1 MPANQSR
8 LALTFILALVVALGA
23 SYWVYRLLA
32 SATPAAAQGQQV
44 VVAAVD
50 LPIGTPLSED
60 DLEIAVWPDGPLPI
74 GTAVD
79 KDALIGRPL
88 IYPVFK
94 GEPIMTTKLALEGS
108 GAGLSAVID
117 EGMRAVSIRVD
128 EVVAVAGF
136 VVAGTHVDVMLT
148 GNPSNGEERLTQT
161 ILEDVQVLAAGQS
174 IQPDAEGKP
183 QRVNVVTF
191 LCTPDDAARVILA
204 ASEGRIQ
211 LVLRN
216 AVEKKTEEEE
226 LAKKELPKVGRREL
240 FAGATP
246 PPQPAF
252 RRAAAPPPPP
262 PAPIVMPEPEPVSIQ
277 MIRGA
282 QVSRIELEPTKE

>member
-1 MPANQSR
+1 MPAKQSQ
-8 LALTFILALVVALGA
+8 LALTFILALVLALAA
-23 SYWVYRLLA
+23 SYLVYRQLSSA
-32 SATPAAAQGQQV
+32 SPVEAQGQQV
-44 VVAAVD
+44 VVASAD
-50 LPIGTPLSED
+50 LTIGTPLTAED
-60 DLEIAVWPDGPLPI
+60 LTVTRWPTSDIPA
-74 GTAVD
+74 GTAMD

-94 GEPIMTTKLALEGS
+94 GEPILTSKLALEGS

-136 VVAGTHVDVMLT
+136 VVAGTHVDIMLT
-148 GNPSNGEERLTQT
+148 GNPGSGEEQLTQT

-191 LCTPDDAARVILA
+191 LCTPDDAAKVILA

-216 AVEKKTEEEE
+216 AVDNNQDEEQLTKKD
-226 LAKKELPKVGRREL
+226 LPKVGRREL
-240 FAGATP
+240 YAG
-246 PPQPAF
+246 
-252 RRAAAPPPPP
+252 AAPPPRPAAARRAPAPAP
-262 PAPIVMPEPEPVSIQ
+262 PAPIAPPAPEPVSIM
-277 MIRGA
+277 MIRGS
-282 QVSRIELEPTKE
+282 QVSNIEMEAEKK

>member
-1 MPANQSR
+1 
-8 LALTFILALVVALGA
+8 VE
-23 SYWVYRLLA
+23 
-32 SATPAAAQGQQV
+32 AQGQQV
-44 VVAAVD
+44 VIAAAD
-50 LPIGTPLSED
+50 LTIGTPLKEED
-60 DLEIAVWPDGPLPI
+60 LAVTRWPTADLPA
-74 GTAVD
+74 GTAMD

-94 GEPIMTTKLALEGS
+94 GEPILTTKLALEGS

-136 VVAGTHVDVMLT
+136 VVAGTHVDIMLT
-148 GNPSNGEERLTQT
+148 GNPGSGEEQLTQT

-191 LCTPDDAARVILA
+191 LCTPDDAAKVILA

-216 AVEKKTEEEE
+216 AVEKDDEE
-226 LAKKELPKVGRREL
+226 LATKKDLPKVGRREL
-240 FAGATP
+240 YAGGAP
-246 PPQPAF
+246 PPRP
-252 RRAAAPPPPP
+252 AAAPRRAPAPP
-262 PAPIVMPEPEPVSIQ
+262 PAPIAPPEPEPVSIQ
-277 MIRGA
+277 MIRGGR
-282 QVSRIELEPTKE
+282 VSNVEMAIENK

>member
-8 LALTFILALVVALGA
+8 LALTFILALVLALAA
-23 SYWVYRLLA
+23 SYLVYRQLSL
-32 SATPAAAQGQQV
+32 ATPVEARGQQV
-44 VVAAVD
+44 VIAAAD
-50 LPIGTPLSED
+50 LTIGTPLTAED
-60 DLEIAVWPDGPLPI
+60 LAVATWPTSDLPA
-74 GTAVD
+74 GTAME
-79 KDALIGRPL
+79 KEALIGRPL

-94 GEPIMTTKLALEGS
+94 GEPILTSKLALEGS

-136 VVAGTHVDVMLT
+136 VVAGTHVDIMLT
-148 GNPSNGEERLTQT
+148 GNPGSGEELRTQT

-191 LCTPDDAARVILA
+191 LCTPEDAAKVILA

-216 AVEKKTEEEE
+216 AVDNDDEE
-226 LAKKELPKVGRREL
+226 LAKKDLPKVGRREL
-240 FAGATP
+240 FAGAAP
-246 PPQPAF
+246 PPRPVAAV
-252 RRAAAPPPPP
+252 RRAPPPP
-262 PAPIVMPEPEPVSIQ
+262 PAPVAPPAPEPVSIM
-277 MIRGA
+277 MIRGS
-282 QVSRIELEPTKE
+282 QVSNVELEAENQ

>member
-1 MPANQSR
+1 MPAKQSQ
-8 LALTFILALVVALGA
+8 LALTFILALVLALAA
-23 SYWVYRLLA
+23 SYLVYRQLS
-32 SATPAAAQGQQV
+32 SAAPVEAQGQQV
-44 VVAAVD
+44 VIAAAD
-50 LPIGTPLSED
+50 LTIGTPLTAED
-60 DLEIAVWPDGPLPI
+60 LTVTRWPTSDLPA
-74 GTAVD
+74 GTAMD

-94 GEPIMTTKLALEGS
+94 GEPILTSKLALEGS

-136 VVAGTHVDVMLT
+136 VVAGTHVDIMLT
-148 GNPSNGEERLTQT
+148 GNPGSGEEQLTQT

-216 AVEKKTEEEE
+216 AVDKDDEERLTKKD
-226 LAKKELPKVGRREL
+226 LPKVGRREL
-240 FAGATP
+240 YAGGAP
-246 PPQPAF
+246 PPRPAEP
-252 RRAAAPPPPP
+252 RRAPPPP
-262 PAPIVMPEPEPVSIQ
+262 PAPIAPPAPEPVSIM
-277 MIRGA
+277 MIRGS
-282 QVSRIELEPTKE
+282 QVSNIELENENR

>member
-8 LALTFILALVVALGA
+8 LALTFTLALMLALAA
-23 SYWVYRLLA
+23 SYLVYSKLA
-32 SATPAAAQGQQV
+32 SATPAEAQGQQV
-44 VVAAVD
+44 VIAAAD
-50 LPIGTPLSED
+50 LTIGTPLTAED
-60 DLEIAVWPDGPLPI
+60 LTLARWPTSDLPA
-74 GTAVD
+74 GTAMD
-79 KDALIGRPL
+79 KEALIGRPL

-94 GEPIMTTKLALEGS
+94 GEPILTSKLALEGS

-148 GNPSNGEERLTQT
+148 GNPGSGEELLTQT
-161 ILEDVQVLAAGQS
+161 ILEDVTVLAAGQS

-191 LCTPDDAARVILA
+191 LCTPEDAARVILA

-216 AVEKKTEEEE
+216 AVDQDDEEE
-226 LAKKELPKVGRREL
+226 LAKKLPKVGRREL
-240 FAGATP
+240 FAGAA
-246 PPQPAF
+246 PAPRPVAAV
-252 RRAAAPPPPP
+252 RRPPPPP
-262 PAPIVMPEPEPVSIQ
+262 PAPIAPPAPEPISIM
-277 MIRGA
+277 MIRGS
-282 QVSRIELEPTKE
+282 QVSNVELEAENQ

>member
-1 MPANQSR
+1 MPAKQSQ
-8 LALTFILALVVALGA
+8 LALTFILALVLALAA
-23 SYWVYRLLA
+23 SYLVYRQLS
-32 SATPAAAQGQQV
+32 SAAPVEAQGQQV
-44 VVAAVD
+44 VIAAAD
-50 LPIGTPLSED
+50 LTIGTPLTAD
-60 DLEIAVWPDGPLPI
+60 DLTVTRWPTSDLPA
-74 GTAVD
+74 GTAMD

-94 GEPIMTTKLALEGS
+94 GEPILTSKLALEGS

-136 VVAGTHVDVMLT
+136 VVAGTHVDIMLT
-148 GNPSNGEERLTQT
+148 GNPGSGEEQLTQT

-191 LCTPDDAARVILA
+191 LCTPDDAAKVILA

-216 AVEKKTEEEE
+216 AVDKNDEEQ
-226 LAKKELPKVGRREL
+226 LTKDLPKVGRREL
-240 FAGATP
+240 YAGGAP
-246 PPQPAF
+246 PPRP
-252 RRAAAPPPPP
+252 AAARPAPPP
-262 PAPIVMPEPEPVSIQ
+262 PAPIAPPPPEPVSIM
-277 MIRGA
+277 MIRGS
-282 QVSRIELEPTKE
+282 QVSNVELETENLEQE

>member
-1 MPANQSR
+1 
-8 LALTFILALVVALGA
+8 LALVLALAA
-23 SYWVYRLLA
+23 SYLVYRQLA
-32 SATPAAAQGQQV
+32 SATPVEARGQQV
-44 VVAAVD
+44 VVAAAD
-50 LPIGTPLSED
+50 LTIGTPLTAED
-60 DLEIAVWPDGPLPI
+60 LALARWPTSDIPV
-74 GTAVD
+74 GTAME
-79 KDALIGRPL
+79 KEALIGRPL

-94 GEPIMTTKLALEGS
+94 GEPILTSKLALEGS

-136 VVAGTHVDVMLT
+136 VVAGTHVDIMLT
-148 GNPSNGEERLTQT
+148 GNPGSGGEQLTQT

-191 LCTPDDAARVILA
+191 LCTPDDAAKVILA

-216 AVEKKTEEEE
+216 AVEKDGEDE
-226 LAKKELPKVGRREL
+226 LAKKDLPKVGRREL
-240 FAGATP
+240 YAGG
-246 PPQPAF
+246 
-252 RRAAAPPPPP
+252 APPPPRPAAARRPAPP
-262 PAPIVMPEPEPVSIQ
+262 PAPVAPPEPEPVSIM
-277 MIRGA
+277 MIRGS
-282 QVSRIELEPTKE
+282 QVSNVELEAEQSK

>member
-8 LALTFILALVVALGA
+8 LALTFILALVLALAA
-23 SYWVYRLLA
+23 SYLVYRQLS
-32 SATPAAAQGQQV
+32 SATPVEARGQQV
-44 VVAAVD
+44 VIAAAD
-50 LPIGTPLSED
+50 LTIGTPLTAED
-60 DLEIAVWPDGPLPI
+60 LSIARWPTSDLPA
-74 GTAVD
+74 GTAMD
-79 KDALIGRPL
+79 KEALIGRPL

-94 GEPIMTTKLALEGS
+94 GEPILTSKLALEGS

-136 VVAGTHVDVMLT
+136 VVAGTHVDIMLT
-148 GNPSNGEERLTQT
+148 GNPGSGEELLTQT

-191 LCTPDDAARVILA
+191 LCTPEDAAKVILA

-216 AVEKKTEEEE
+216 AVDNEDEDA
-226 LAKKELPKVGRREL
+226 LARTRKDMPKVGRREL
-240 FAGATP
+240 FAGAAP
-246 PPQPAF
+246 PRPVAA
-252 RRAAAPPPPP
+252 RRAAPPP
-262 PAPIVMPEPEPVSIQ
+262 PAPIAPPEPEPVSIM
-277 MIRGA
+277 MIRGS
-282 QVSRIELEPTKE
+282 QVSNVELEAEQQ

>member
-1 MPANQSR
+1 MPAQQSR
-8 LALTFILALVVALGA
+8 LALTFILALVLALAA
-23 SYWVYRLLA
+23 SYLVYRQLSSA
-32 SATPAAAQGQQV
+32 SPVEAQGQQV
-44 VVAAVD
+44 VIAAAD
-50 LPIGTPLSED
+50 LTIGTPLTAED
-60 DLEIAVWPDGPLPI
+60 LTVTRWPTSDIPA
-74 GTAVD
+74 GTAMD
-79 KDALIGRPL
+79 KDALVGRPL

-94 GEPIMTTKLALEGS
+94 GEPILTSKLALEGS

-148 GNPSNGEERLTQT
+148 GNPGSGEEQLTQT

-191 LCTPDDAARVILA
+191 LCTPDDAAKVILA

-216 AVEKKTEEEE
+216 AVEKDDEE
-226 LAKKELPKVGRREL
+226 LATKKDLPKVGRREL
-240 FAGATP
+240 YAGGAP
-246 PPQPAF
+246 PPRP
-252 RRAAAPPPPP
+252 AAAPRRAPAPP
-262 PAPIVMPEPEPVSIQ
+262 PAPIAPPEPEPVSIQ
-277 MIRGA
+277 MIRGGR
-282 QVSRIELEPTKE
+282 VSNVEMAIENK

>member
-1 MPANQSR
+1 MPAKQSQ
-8 LALTFILALVVALGA
+8 LALTFVLALLLALAA
-23 SYWVYRLLA
+23 SYLVYRQLS
-32 SATPAAAQGQQV
+32 SAAPVEAQGQQV
-44 VVAAVD
+44 VIAAAD
-50 LPIGTPLSED
+50 LTIGTPLTAD
-60 DLEIAVWPDGPLPI
+60 DLTVTHWPTNDLPA
-74 GTAVD
+74 GTAMD
-79 KDALIGRPL
+79 KEALIGRPL

-94 GEPIMTTKLALEGS
+94 GEPILTSKLALEGS

-148 GNPSNGEERLTQT
+148 GNPGSGEEQRTQT
-161 ILEDVQVLAAGQS
+161 ILENVQVLAAGQS

-191 LCTPDDAARVILA
+191 LCTPEDAAKVILA

-216 AVEKKTEEEE
+216 AVDKAGEERLTEND
-226 LAKKELPKVGRREL
+226 LPKVGRREL
-240 FAGATP
+240 YAGGA
-246 PPQPAF
+246 PAPMPV
-252 RRAAAPPPPP
+252 AAVRPAP
-262 PAPIVMPEPEPVSIQ
+262 PAPAPVAPPAPEPISIM

-282 QVSRIELEPTKE
+282 QVSNVELEAENQ

>member
-1 MPANQSR
+1 MPAKQSQ
-8 LALTFILALVVALGA
+8 LALTFILALVLALAA
-23 SYWVYRLLA
+23 SYMVYRQLS
-32 SATPAAAQGQQV
+32 SATPVEAQGQQV
-44 VVAAVD
+44 IIAAAD
-50 LPIGTPLSED
+50 LTIGTPLTEED
-60 DLEIAVWPDGPLPI
+60 LAVTRWPTADLPA
-74 GTAVD
+74 GTAMD

-94 GEPIMTTKLALEGS
+94 GEPILTSKLALEGS

-136 VVAGTHVDVMLT
+136 VVAGTHVDIMLT
-148 GNPSNGEERLTQT
+148 GNPGSGEEQLTQT

-191 LCTPDDAARVILA
+191 LCTPDDAAKVILA

-216 AVEKKTEEEE
+216 AVEKEGEDE
-226 LAKKELPKVGRREL
+226 LTKKELPKVGRREL
-240 FAGATP
+240 YAGGAP
-246 PPQPAF
+246 PPRPVAA
-252 RRAAAPPPPP
+252 RRAAPPPP
-262 PAPIVMPEPEPVSIQ
+262 PAPIAPPEPEPVSIM
-277 MIRGA
+277 MIRGS
-282 QVSRIELEPTKE
+282 QVSNIEMEAEKQ

>member
-1 MPANQSR
+1 M
-8 LALTFILALVVALGA
+8 
-23 SYWVYRLLA
+23 
-32 SATPAAAQGQQV
+32 
-44 VVAAVD
+44 
-50 LPIGTPLSED
+50 
-60 DLEIAVWPDGPLPI
+60 
-74 GTAVD
+74 D
-79 KDALIGRPL
+79 KEALIGRPL

-94 GEPIMTTKLALEGS
+94 GEPILTSKLALEGS

-148 GNPSNGEERLTQT
+148 GNPGSGQELLTQT
-161 ILEDVQVLAAGQS
+161 ILEDVTVLAAGQS

-191 LCTPDDAARVILA
+191 LCTPEDAAKVILA

-216 AVEKKTEEEE
+216 AVDKEGEDE

-240 FAGATP
+240 FAGSAP
-246 PPQPAF
+246 PPQPVAAV
-252 RRAAAPPPPP
+252 RRAPAPP
-262 PAPIVMPEPEPVSIQ
+262 PAPIAPPEPEPVSIM

-282 QVSRIELEPTKE
+282 RVSNVELEAEKN

>member
-1 MPANQSR
+1 
-8 LALTFILALVVALGA
+8 
-23 SYWVYRLLA
+23 
-32 SATPAAAQGQQV
+32 
-44 VVAAVD
+44 
-50 LPIGTPLSED
+50 
-60 DLEIAVWPDGPLPI
+60 
-74 GTAVD
+74 
-79 KDALIGRPL
+79 
-88 IYPVFK
+88 
-94 GEPIMTTKLALEGS
+94 LEGS

-148 GNPSNGEERLTQT
+148 GNPGSGEEQLTQT

-191 LCTPDDAARVILA
+191 LCTPDDAAKVILA

-216 AVEKKTEEEE
+216 AVEKDDEE
-226 LAKKELPKVGRREL
+226 LATKKDLPKVGRREL
-240 FAGATP
+240 YAGGAP
-246 PPQPAF
+246 PPRP
-252 RRAAAPPPPP
+252 AAAPRRAPAPP
-262 PAPIVMPEPEPVSIQ
+262 PAPIAPPEPEPVSIQ
-277 MIRGA
+277 MIRGGR
-282 QVSRIELEPTKE
+282 VSNVEMAIENK

>member
-8 LALTFILALVVALGA
+8 LTFTFILALLLALGA
-23 SYWVYRLLA
+23 SYFVYRQL
-32 SATPAAAQGQQV
+32 SAAAPVEARGQAV
-44 VVAAVD
+44 IIAAAD
-50 LPIGTPLSED
+50 LPIGTPLSEE
-60 DLEIAVWPDGPLPI
+60 DLEVSTWPVDQLPA
-74 GTAVD
+74 GTAMD
-79 KDALIGRPL
+79 KEALIGRPL

-94 GEPIMTTKLALEGS
+94 GEPILTTKLALEGS

-136 VVAGTHVDVMLT
+136 VVAGTHVDIMLT
-148 GNPSNGEERLTQT
+148 GNPGDGEERLTQT
-161 ILEDVQVLAAGQS
+161 ILEDVVVLAAGQS

-183 QRVNVVTF
+183 QSVNVVTF
-191 LCTPDDAARVILA
+191 LCTPDDAAKVVLA

-216 AVEKKTEEEE
+216 GSQQEDEESLTEN
-226 LAKKELPKVGRREL
+226 KMPNITRREL
-240 FAGATP
+240 FGASA
-246 PPQPAF
+246 PAP
-252 RRAAAPPPPP
+252 RRAAAAPRPA
-262 PAPIVMPEPEPVSIQ
+262 PAPIVAPAPEPVSIM

-282 QVSRIELEPTKE
+282 QVSNIELDADDE

>member
-1 MPANQSR
+1 MPAKQSQ
-8 LALTFILALVVALGA
+8 LALTFILALVLALAA
-23 SYWVYRLLA
+23 SYLVYRQLS
-32 SATPAAAQGQQV
+32 SAAPVEAQGQQV
-44 VVAAVD
+44 VIAAAD
-50 LPIGTPLSED
+50 LTIGTPLTAD
-60 DLEIAVWPDGPLPI
+60 DLTVTRWPTSDLPA
-74 GTAVD
+74 GTAMD

-94 GEPIMTTKLALEGS
+94 GEPILTSKLALEGS

-136 VVAGTHVDVMLT
+136 VVAGTHVDIMLT
-148 GNPSNGEERLTQT
+148 GNPGSGEEQLTQT

-191 LCTPDDAARVILA
+191 LCTPEDAAKVILA

-216 AVEKKTEEEE
+216 AVDKNDEEQ
-226 LAKKELPKVGRREL
+226 LTKDLPKVGRREL
-240 FAGATP
+240 YAGAP
-246 PPQPAF
+246 PPRPVAAVRPA
-252 RRAAAPPPPP
+252 PPP
-262 PAPIVMPEPEPVSIQ
+262 PAPIAPPPPEPVSIM
-277 MIRGA
+277 MIRGS
-282 QVSRIELEPTKE
+282 QVSNVELETENLEQE

>member
-1 MPANQSR
+1 MPAKQSQ
-8 LALTFILALVVALGA
+8 LALTFILALVLALAA
-23 SYWVYRLLA
+23 SYMVYRQLS
-32 SATPAAAQGQQV
+32 SATPVEAQGQQV
-44 VVAAVD
+44 IIAAAD
-50 LPIGTPLSED
+50 LTIGTPLTEED
-60 DLEIAVWPDGPLPI
+60 LAVTRWPTADLPA
-74 GTAVD
+74 GTAMD

-94 GEPIMTTKLALEGS
+94 GEPILTSKLALEGS

-136 VVAGTHVDVMLT
+136 VVAGTHVDIMLT
-148 GNPSNGEERLTQT
+148 GNPGSGEEQLTQT

-191 LCTPDDAARVILA
+191 LCTPDDAAKVILA

-216 AVEKKTEEEE
+216 AVEKEGKDE

-240 FAGATP
+240 YAGAAP
-246 PPQPAF
+246 PPRPVAA
-252 RRAAAPPPPP
+252 RRAAPPPP
-262 PAPIVMPEPEPVSIQ
+262 PAPIAPPEPESVSIM
-277 MIRGA
+277 MIRGS
-282 QVSRIELEPTKE
+282 QVSNIEMEAERQ

>member
-8 LALTFILALVVALGA
+8 LALTFTLALVLALAA
-23 SYWVYRLLA
+23 SYLVYSKLA
-32 SATPAAAQGQQV
+32 SATPAEAQGQEV
-44 VVAAVD
+44 VIAAAD
-50 LPIGTPLSED
+50 LTIGTPLTAED
-60 DLEIAVWPDGPLPI
+60 LAVARWPTSDLPA
-74 GTAVD
+74 GTAMD
-79 KDALIGRPL
+79 KEALIGRPL

-94 GEPIMTTKLALEGS
+94 GEPILTSKLALEGS

-148 GNPSNGEERLTQT
+148 GNPGSGEELLTQT
-161 ILEDVQVLAAGQS
+161 ILEDVTVLAAGQS

-191 LCTPDDAARVILA
+191 LCTPEDAAKVILA

-216 AVEKKTEEEE
+216 AVDQDNEEE
-226 LAKKELPKVGRREL
+226 LAKKLPKVGRREL
-240 FAGATP
+240 FAGAA
-246 PPQPAF
+246 PAPRPVAAV
-252 RRAAAPPPPP
+252 RRPTPPP
-262 PAPIVMPEPEPVSIQ
+262 PAPIAPPAPEPISIM
-277 MIRGA
+277 MIRGS
-282 QVSRIELEPTKE
+282 QVSNVELEAENQ

>member
-8 LALTFILALVVALGA
+8 LALTFILALVLALAA
-23 SYWVYRLLA
+23 SYLVYRQLS
-32 SATPAAAQGQQV
+32 SATPVEARGQQV
-44 VVAAVD
+44 VIAAAD
-50 LPIGTPLSED
+50 LTIGTPLTAED
-60 DLEIAVWPDGPLPI
+60 LALARWPTSDLPA
-74 GTAVD
+74 GTAMD
-79 KDALIGRPL
+79 KEALIGRPL

-94 GEPIMTTKLALEGS
+94 GEPILTSKLALEGS

-148 GNPSNGEERLTQT
+148 GNPGSGEELLTQT
-161 ILEDVQVLAAGQS
+161 ILEDVTVLAAGQS

-191 LCTPDDAARVILA
+191 LCTPEDAAKVILA

-216 AVEKKTEEEE
+216 AVDKDDEE
-226 LAKKELPKVGRREL
+226 LAQRDLPKVGRREL
-240 FAGATP
+240 FAGA
-246 PPQPAF
+246 
-252 RRAAAPPPPP
+252 APPPRSVAAVRRAPP
-262 PAPIVMPEPEPVSIQ
+262 PLPAPIAPPEPEPISIM
-277 MIRGA
+277 MIRGS
-282 QVSRIELEPTKE
+282 QVSNVELEAEKQ

>member
-1 MPANQSR
+1 
-8 LALTFILALVVALGA
+8 LALVLALGA
-23 SYWVYRLLA
+23 SYWVYRTLS
-32 SATPAAAQGQQV
+32 SAAPVEARGQQV
-44 VVAAVD
+44 VLAAAD
-50 LPIGTPLSED
+50 LPIGTPLTAED
-60 DLEIAVWPDGPLPI
+60 LTVTRWPTGDIPA
-74 GTAVD
+74 GTAMD
-79 KDALIGRPL
+79 KEALIGRPL

-94 GEPIMTTKLALEGS
+94 GEPILTSKLALEGS

-148 GNPSNGEERLTQT
+148 GNPGSGQELLTQT
-161 ILEDVQVLAAGQS
+161 ILEDVTVLAAGQS

-191 LCTPDDAARVILA
+191 LCTPEDAAKVILA

-216 AVEKKTEEEE
+216 AVDKEGEDE

-240 FAGATP
+240 FAGSAP
-246 PPQPAF
+246 PPQPVAAV
-252 RRAAAPPPPP
+252 RRAPAPP
-262 PAPIVMPEPEPVSIQ
+262 PAPIAPPEPEPVSIM

-282 QVSRIELEPTKE
+282 RESNVELEAEKN

>member
-1 MPANQSR
+1 MPAKQSQ
-8 LALTFILALVVALGA
+8 LALTFILALVLALAA
-23 SYWVYRLLA
+23 SYFVYRKLA
-32 SATPAAAQGQQV
+32 SAAPAEAQGQQV
-44 VVAAVD
+44 VIAAAD
-50 LPIGTPLSED
+50 LTIGTPLTAN
-60 DLEIAVWPDGPLPI
+60 DLTVTRWPSGDIPV
-74 GTAVD
+74 GTAMD

-94 GEPIMTTKLALEGS
+94 GEPILTSKLALEGS

-148 GNPSNGEERLTQT
+148 GNPGSGEEQLTQT

-191 LCTPDDAARVILA
+191 LCTPEDAAKVILA

-216 AVEKKTEEEE
+216 AVDKIDEQQTAGKN
-226 LAKKELPKVGRREL
+226 LPKVGRREL
-240 FAGATP
+240 YAG
-246 PPQPAF
+246 
-252 RRAAAPPPPP
+252 AAPPARPVAEVRPAPP
-262 PAPIVMPEPEPVSIQ
+262 PAPAPIAPPAPEPVSIM

-282 QVSRIELEPTKE
+282 EVSNIELDAENR

>member
-8 LALTFILALVVALGA
+8 LALTFILALVLALAA
-23 SYWVYRLLA
+23 SYLVYRQLS
-32 SATPAAAQGQQV
+32 SATPVEARGQQV
-44 VVAAVD
+44 VIAAAD
-50 LPIGTPLSED
+50 LPIGTPLTAED
-60 DLEIAVWPDGPLPI
+60 LALARWPTSDLPT
-74 GTAVD
+74 GTAMD

-94 GEPIMTTKLALEGS
+94 GEPILTSKLALEGS

-148 GNPSNGEERLTQT
+148 GNPGSGEEQLTQT

-191 LCTPDDAARVILA
+191 LCTPEDAAKVILA

-216 AVEKKTEEEE
+216 AVEKEDEEQ
-226 LAKKELPKVGRREL
+226 LTKKDLPKVGRREL
-240 FAGATP
+240 YAGAAP
-246 PPQPAF
+246 PPRPAVT
-252 RRAAAPPPPP
+252 RRAPPPPP
-262 PAPIVMPEPEPVSIQ
+262 PAPIAPPEPEPVSIM
-277 MIRGA
+277 MIRGS
-282 QVSRIELEPTKE
+282 QVSNVELEAEKK

>member
-1 MPANQSR
+1 MPAQQSR
-8 LALTFILALVVALGA
+8 LAVTFILALVLALGA
-23 SYWVYRLLA
+23 SYWVYRTLA
-32 SATPAAAQGQQV
+32 SAEPVEAQGQQV
-44 VVAAVD
+44 VIAAAD
-50 LPIGTPLSED
+50 LTIGTPLTAED
-60 DLEIAVWPDGPLPI
+60 LAITRWPAGDLPA
-74 GTAVD
+74 GTAMD
-79 KDALIGRPL
+79 KEALIGRPL

-94 GEPIMTTKLALEGS
+94 GEPILTSKLALEGS

-136 VVAGTHVDVMLT
+136 VVAGTHVDIMLT
-148 GNPSNGEERLTQT
+148 GNPGSGEEQLTQT
-161 ILEDVQVLAAGQS
+161 ILENVQVLAAGQS

-191 LCTPDDAARVILA
+191 LCTPDDAAKVILA

-216 AVEKKTEEEE
+216 AVEKEDEDE

-240 FAGATP
+240 YAGAA
-246 PPQPAF
+246 PAPRPVAA
-252 RRAAAPPPPP
+252 RRAAPPPP
-262 PAPIVMPEPEPVSIQ
+262 PAPIAPPEPEPVSIQ
-277 MIRGA
+277 MIRGT
-282 QVSRIELEPTKE
+282 QVSTIEMDAENK

>member
-1 MPANQSR
+1 
-8 LALTFILALVVALGA
+8 LALVLALAA
-23 SYWVYRLLA
+23 SYLVYRQLS
-32 SATPAAAQGQQV
+32 SATPAEARGQDVVIAA
-44 VVAAVD
+44 AD
-50 LPIGTPLSED
+50 LTIGTPLTAED
-60 DLEIAVWPDGPLPI
+60 LTIVRWPTTDIPA
-74 GTAVD
+74 GTAME
-79 KDALIGRPL
+79 KEALIGRPL

-94 GEPIMTTKLALEGS
+94 GEPILTSKLALEGS

-148 GNPSNGEERLTQT
+148 GNPGSGQEQLTQT

-183 QRVNVVTF
+183 QRVNVVTL
-191 LCTPDDAARVILA
+191 LCTPDDAAKVILA

-216 AVEKKTEEEE
+216 PVEKDDETE

-240 FAGATP
+240 YAGAAP
-246 PPQPAF
+246 PPQPVAAV
-252 RRAAAPPPPP
+252 RRTPPPPP
-262 PAPIVMPEPEPVSIQ
+262 PAPIAPPEPEPVSIM
-277 MIRGA
+277 MIRGS
-282 QVSRIELEPTKE
+282 QVSNVELEAEQK

>member
-1 MPANQSR
+1 MPAQQSR
-8 LALTFILALVVALGA
+8 LALTFILALALALGA
-23 SYWVYRLLA
+23 SYFVYRQLS
-32 SATPAAAQGQQV
+32 SATPVEAQGQQV
-44 VVAAVD
+44 VIAAAD
-50 LPIGTPLSED
+50 LTIGTPLTAED
-60 DLEIAVWPDGPLPI
+60 LSIARWPTNDLPA
-74 GTAVD
+74 GTAMD
-79 KDALIGRPL
+79 KEALIGRPL

-94 GEPIMTTKLALEGS
+94 GEPILTSKLALEGS

-148 GNPSNGEERLTQT
+148 GNPGGGGEQLTQT
-161 ILEDVQVLAAGQS
+161 ILENVQVLAAGQS

-191 LCTPDDAARVILA
+191 LCTPEDAAKVILA

-216 AVEKKTEEEE
+216 AVEQEGEDE
-226 LAKKELPKVGRREL
+226 LAKKDLPKVGRREL
-240 FAGATP
+240 YAGAAP
-246 PPQPAF
+246 PPRP
-252 RRAAAPPPPP
+252 AAPVRRVAPPPP
-262 PAPIVMPEPEPVSIQ
+262 PAPVALPEPEPVSIM
-277 MIRGA
+277 MIRGS
-282 QVSRIELEPTKE
+282 QVSNIEMEAEKK

>member
-1 MPANQSR
+1 MPAQQSR
-8 LALTFILALVVALGA
+8 LALTFILALVLALAA
-23 SYWVYRLLA
+23 SYLVYRQLSSA
-32 SATPAAAQGQQV
+32 SPVEAQGQQV
-44 VVAAVD
+44 VIAAAD
-50 LPIGTPLSED
+50 LTIGTPLTAED
-60 DLEIAVWPDGPLPI
+60 LTVTRWPTSDIPA
-74 GTAVD
+74 GTAMD
-79 KDALIGRPL
+79 KDALVGRPL

-94 GEPIMTTKLALEGS
+94 GEPILTSKLALEGS

-148 GNPSNGEERLTQT
+148 GNPGSGEEQLTQT

-191 LCTPDDAARVILA
+191 LCTPDDAAKVILA

-216 AVEKKTEEEE
+216 AVEKEDGDAV
-226 LAKKELPKVGRREL
+226 AKKELPKVGRREL
-240 FAGATP
+240 YSGG
-246 PPQPAF
+246 
-252 RRAAAPPPPP
+252 APPPRPVVAARRAPAPP
-262 PAPIVMPEPEPVSIQ
+262 PAPIAPPAPEPVSIM

-282 QVSRIELEPTKE
+282 RVSSVELEAEKQ

>member
-1 MPANQSR
+1 MPAKQSQ
-8 LALTFILALVVALGA
+8 LALTFILALVLALAA
-23 SYWVYRLLA
+23 SYMVYRQLS
-32 SATPAAAQGQQV
+32 SATPVEAQGQQV
-44 VVAAVD
+44 VIAAAD
-50 LPIGTPLSED
+50 LTIGTPLTEED
-60 DLEIAVWPDGPLPI
+60 LAVTRWPTADLPA
-74 GTAVD
+74 GTAMD

-94 GEPIMTTKLALEGS
+94 GEPILTSKLALEGS

-136 VVAGTHVDVMLT
+136 VVAGTHVDIMLT
-148 GNPSNGEERLTQT
+148 GNPGSGEEQLTQT

-191 LCTPDDAARVILA
+191 LCTPEDAAKVILA

-216 AVEKKTEEEE
+216 AVEKEGKDE

-240 FAGATP
+240 YAGAAP
-246 PPQPAF
+246 PPRPVAA
-252 RRAAAPPPPP
+252 RRAAPPPP
-262 PAPIVMPEPEPVSIQ
+262 PAPIAPPEPEPVSI
-277 MIRGA
+277 MLIRGS
-282 QVSRIELEPTKE
+282 QVSNIEMEVERQ

>member
-1 MPANQSR
+1 MPAQQSR
-8 LALTFILALVVALGA
+8 LALTFILALVLALAA
-23 SYWVYRLLA
+23 SYLVYRQLSSA
-32 SATPAAAQGQQV
+32 SPVEAQGQQV
-44 VVAAVD
+44 VIAAAD
-50 LPIGTPLSED
+50 LTIGTPLTAED
-60 DLEIAVWPDGPLPI
+60 LTVTRWPTSDIPA
-74 GTAVD
+74 GTAMD
-79 KDALIGRPL
+79 KDALVGRPL

-94 GEPIMTTKLALEGS
+94 GEPILTSKLALEGS

-148 GNPSNGEERLTQT
+148 GNPGSGEEQLTQT

-191 LCTPDDAARVILA
+191 LCTPDDAAKVILA

-216 AVEKKTEEEE
+216 AVEKDDEE
-226 LAKKELPKVGRREL
+226 LATKKDLPKVGRREL
-240 FAGATP
+240 YAGGAP
-246 PPQPAF
+246 PPRP
-252 RRAAAPPPPP
+252 AAAPRRAPAPP
-262 PAPIVMPEPEPVSIQ
+262 PAPMAPPEPEPVSIQ
-277 MIRGA
+277 MIRGGR
-282 QVSRIELEPTKE
+282 VSNVEMAIENK